1 MNKKIFGV
9 FVLMVSILNI
19 YSQEETIEN
28 PSKEIIH
35 LMPVNA
41 PDSVKHRNKID
52 GSGNKVGKWQY
63 YSENGKLILSIEYQ
77 NNKRDG
83 EYARYQVN
91 SGLLFEKGYYKNG
104 IKHGEYFRYFTDG
117 SIRVKGL
124 YESGF
129 KSGIWLYYYRDSG
142 SLRSK
147 GVFTRGR
154 KDGIWLFY
162 DKLEAVKRQVEY
174 VNGEIIKSD
183 NDTILLRKLKN

>member
-1 MNKKIFGV
+1 MNKKIFGI
-9 FVLMVSILNI
+9 FIFIMITSSI
-19 YSQEETIEN
+19 YGQTTKST
-28 PSKEIIH
+28 PSPDVIH

-52 GSGNKVGKWQY
+52 GLGNKVGKWEY
-63 YSENGKLILSIEYQ
+63 YSENGKLVLSIEYL

-83 EYARYQVN
+83 AYARYQVN

-104 IKHGEYFRYFTDG
+104 IKHGEYFRYFTNG
-117 SIRVKGL
+117 SIRVKGH

-129 KSGIWLYYYRDSG
+129 KSDIWLYYYRDSG
-142 SLRSK
+142 YLRSK
-147 GVFTRGR
+147 GNYKRGR

-174 VNGEIIKSD
+174 VNGELIKLD
-183 NDTILLRKLKN
+183 NDTVQLRKLKN